1 MSLYPSRLSAIV
13 SNGLRP
19 VRLIRSEEGRQVWH
33 ARDHRGRRLT
43 LVRARSSRAVKKV
56 RQEIALL
63 RALGARNTPAVPA
76 LKWRGA
82 AAYAIAEGPS
92 ALAPPRGKR
101 AERGS
106 IAGAGAGEA
115 QAASDLTA
123 LLSTLHSQNLA
134 LGLQGVRGLE
144 LAPNGRVVVTDFS
157 RVTDLTPVSKRH
169 DEQWRERLTSGGGT
183 YRYAHRRAGGVTE
196 ATSSNPQ
203 ERATLPTRS
212 EAARADRA
220 TRVAPRFRHQDGHSR
235 RSGRNFRRLSFGLGA
250 IAVVACALLAGATAP
265 ATAPQ
270 SSATAAS
277 QHAVM
282 EDPASVITALAA
294 GRHRYLVGATSE
306 NTSAAPG
313 SEAEADDEKLRAAI
327 AHAHVDGGDIR
338 ILNARTLDCRDNSA
352 RVRVRVIDSGARI
365 MGAGESRELSES
377 EPYELDVKLERVRGA
392 WRISSTAP
400 VSDGQRRFT

>member
-43 LVRARSSRAVKKV
+43 LVRARSIRAVTKV

-76 LKWRGA
+76 LKWRGV

-169 DEQWRERLTSGGGT
+169 DEQWRERLTSGSGT
-183 YRYAHRRAGGVTE
+183 YRYAHRRAGMRLTCRGY
-196 ATSSNPQ
+196 
-203 ERATLPTRS
+203 RAGDGAPIFGNSGLTTR
-212 EAARADRA
+212 
-220 TRVAPRFRHQDGHSR
+220 GNGGSR
-235 RSGRNFRRLSFGLGA
+235 
-250 IAVVACALLAGATAP
+250 
-265 ATAPQ
+265 
-270 SSATAAS
+270 
-277 QHAVM
+277 
-282 EDPASVITALAA
+282 
-294 GRHRYLVGATSE
+294 
-306 NTSAAPG
+306 
-313 SEAEADDEKLRAAI
+313 
-327 AHAHVDGGDIR
+327 
-338 ILNARTLDCRDNSA
+338 
-352 RVRVRVIDSGARI
+352 
-365 MGAGESRELSES
+365 
-377 EPYELDVKLERVRGA
+377 
-392 WRISSTAP
+392 
-400 VSDGQRRFT
+400 